1 MKLLQAPAKWMR
13 RSRAERHLLVSTG
26 VLFIFA
32 HVLLRFSSLHN
43 VRVRLTRIAT
53 RVGARANDTHQLAWS
68 ADRVTEVLPGRHSCL
83 IKALVCDA
91 VASASGIPVS
101 FRIGAARSAK
111 GHRFHAWVE
120 HRGEAITGHEHGFVP
135 FADV

>member
-1 MKLLQAPAKWMR
+1 
-13 RSRAERHLLVSTG
+13 
-26 VLFIFA
+26 LFIFA
-32 HVLLRFSSLHN
+32 HILLRFRPLHS
-43 VRVRLTRIAT
+43 VRARLARIAT
-53 RVGARANDTHQLAWS
+53 RVRARATDTRQLAWS
-68 ADRVTEVLPGRHSCL
+68 ADRVADFLPGRHSCL

-101 FRIGAARSAK
+101 FRIGAARSAN

-120 HRGEAITGHEHGFVP
+120 HRGESITGHEHAGFVP